1 MADEPEEQAP
11 EEEGA
16 GEASSSGGKK
26 KLFLMGGGSL
36 SIVALAFLMAMMAV
50 PKKPEY
56 KTFTGPYLIELQ
68 ETSIQT
74 NIEDGSGN
82 SFLVFKTSI
91 EYHSFDEAY
100 ATDRLADSI
109 FNSRVNDTLLAEVF
123 PRGPDVLQPEM
134 RRALAEHLARSLD
147 PILFPT
153 EVGKAPSVYDADP
166 ESGLRTGLSRYDATL
181 RGSLYDHKIEIQG
194 NKKRLRLDE
203 GPWQRYLGDERDLQ
217 VHDGRGNRVYLDV
230 SELKEDFSGDVMIG
244 VHGQIHEVLFP
255 EFALQK

>member
-1 MADEPEEQAP
+1 MADEPEEQASA
-11 EEEGA
+11 EESEG
-16 GEASSSGGKK
+16 ESSPDSGKK

-36 SIVALAFLMAMMAV
+36 SILAAAFMMAMMAV

-56 KTFTGPYLIELQ
+56 KTFTGPYLIQLQ

-91 EYHSFDEAY
+91 EYHAFEEPY
-100 ATDRLADSI
+100 ATARTVDEI
-109 FNSRVNDTLLAEVF
+109 FNSRVNDALLAEVY
-123 PRGPDVLQPEM
+123 PRGPDVLKPEM

-147 PILFPT
+147 PILFPVQ
-153 EVGKAPSVYDADP
+153 VGKSETVYDADP
-166 ESGLRTGLSRYDATL
+166 ETGLRTGRSRYDATL
-181 RGSLYDHKIEIQG
+181 RGSLYDHHIEIQG
-194 NKKRLRLDE
+194 NKQRLRLDE

-217 VHDGRGNRVYLDV
+217 IHDGRGNRVYLDL
-230 SELKEDFSGDVMIG
+230 SELKEGLETKVMIG